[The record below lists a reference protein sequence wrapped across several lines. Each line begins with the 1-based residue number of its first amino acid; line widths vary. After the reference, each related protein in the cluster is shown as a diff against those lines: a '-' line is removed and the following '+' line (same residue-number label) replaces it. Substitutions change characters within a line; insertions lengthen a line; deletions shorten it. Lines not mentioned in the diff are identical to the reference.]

1 MKRLRSIIAVAAA
14 PALLPMPREM
24 NLTGGE
30 CAVNGEPNVEAVAS
44 VPPEGYELSVRPDGV
59 TIRHSDEAGLFYAKK
74 TLGQLR
80 AGTTVGTSSLRTAG
94 VANAHV
100 PCLEIKDAP
109 AFKWRGVMLDEG
121 RHFFGKEMVVHNWRK
136 PSYGIKAAERGHD
149 VVVSDMRKTYYSVAQ
164 GVKDDPF
171 TYYSKKKRLSLSTA
185 YSFDPCAGMTD
196 AARRHVLGAEC
207 CMWSECVWNEYDLAF
222 KLWPRACAFAEVA
235 WSAPAEPRDYADF
248 ERRMSVHRKRL
259 IAAGVNCAPLK

>member
-80 AGTTVGTSSLRTAG
+80 AGTTAGTSSLRTAG
-94 VANAHV
+94 AAY
-100 PCLEIKDAP
+100 PLKEAEGGKLSPSA
-109 AFKWRGVMLDEG
+109 AFFPL
-121 RHFFGKEMVVHNWRK
+121 
-136 PSYGIKAAERGHD
+136 
-149 VVVSDMRKTYYSVAQ
+149 
-164 GVKDDPF
+164 
-171 TYYSKKKRLSLSTA
+171 
-185 YSFDPCAGMTD
+185 
-196 AARRHVLGAEC
+196 
-207 CMWSECVWNEYDLAF
+207 
-222 KLWPRACAFAEVA
+222 
-235 WSAPAEPRDYADF
+235 
-248 ERRMSVHRKRL
+248 RKRL
-259 IAAGVNCAPLK
+259 FYGIIYLEVVHGR